1 MTGPG
6 QVLCNVALFVGMLGV
21 AMPVAAEWNARRVY
35 DPLKDQSRCV
45 AESDFVRLHD
55 GYQDTRL
62 RLRVDQQSVAIV
74 TESNIDS
81 ARPDAGIAVDD
92 HPLLPFDTLT
102 LEQTAVFRK
111 HAETLI
117 AQFKVG
123 REASVRLHFWPTWA
137 PKGLKIVPI
146 PLHGFSRA
154 YARLPDCS

>member
-6 QVLCNVALFVGMLGV
+6 QALCNVALFIGVLGV
-21 AMPVAAEWNARRVY
+21 AMPAGAEWSARRVY

-45 AESDFVRLHD
+45 AESDLVRLHD

-62 RLRVDQQSVAIV
+62 RLRVDQKTVAIV

-81 ARPDAGIAVDD
+81 ARPDTGIAVDD
-92 HPLLPFDTLT
+92 HPLLPFDVLT
-102 LEQTAVFRK
+102 LEQTAVFQK

-137 PKGLKIVPI
+137 PKGLKSVTVS
-146 PLHGFSRA
+146 LVGFTRA